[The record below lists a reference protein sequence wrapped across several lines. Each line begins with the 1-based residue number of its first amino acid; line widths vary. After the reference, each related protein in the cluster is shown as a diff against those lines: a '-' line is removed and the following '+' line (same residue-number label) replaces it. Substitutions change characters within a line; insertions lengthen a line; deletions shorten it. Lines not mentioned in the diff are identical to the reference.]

1 MIRRTM
7 IALSLAAALVATPLL
22 AADDWQMPRTPWG
35 HPDLQGLWTN
45 TTLTP
50 FERPVEM
57 GDKAFLTEEEVAQAE
72 AARQAMIQNR
82 AEQPA
87 QKAEA
92 GQNVGAYNLH
102 WLELGTKIVGSRR
115 TSLVVDPPSG
125 RVPVRPEA
133 QQVRADNLVKMFDS
147 YEHMSVWDR
156 CVTRG
161 VPGHLFPAGYNNNY
175 RIAQTPEYVVIYSE
189 MINDVRFIPV
199 DGRERIP
206 ENLHLWNGDS
216 RGHWDGDTLVVETKN
231 FSDKGWIATSGSQ
244 GRIKGIPGQHGTRHR
259 GALHAHRRAHGGLDG
274 HDRGS
279 GQLHGRLDRQHPA
292 LLRSRQRDVRVRLPR
307 GQLGG
312 LQHVERRPPPGEDG
326 RGQQPVD
333 ASVRESAASP
343 RPARNQATRP
353 RFRAARGTTR

>member
-7 IALSLAAALVATPLL
+7 IALALAAALVAAPVL
-22 AADDWQMPRTPWG
+22 AADDWEMPRTPWG

-57 GDKAFLTEEEVAQAE
+57 GDKEFLTEEEVAQAE
-72 AARQAMIQNR
+72 AARQAMIENR

-115 TSLVVDPPSG
+115 TSLVVDPPNG

-133 QQVRADNLVKMFDS
+133 QQVRADDLVKMFDS

-156 CVTRG
+156 CITRG

-189 MINDVRFIPV
+189 MINDIRFIPV
-199 DGRERIP
+199 DGRERLP
-206 ENLHLWNGDS
+206 EDLFLWNGDS

-244 GRIKGIPGQHGTRHR
+244 GRIKGIPVSTE
-259 GALHAHRRAHGGLDG
+259 L
-274 HDRGS
+274 
-279 GQLHGRLDRQHPA
+279 
-292 LLRSRQRDVRVRLPR
+292 VT
-307 GQLGG
+307 
-312 LQHVERRPPPGEDG
+312 VERFTRIDEETVDWTVTIDD
-326 RGQQPVD
+326 PVNYTD
-333 ASVRESAASP
+333 TWTVNIPLYFDPDNEMFEYACHEGNWAVTNTLSG
-343 RPARNQATRP
+343 ARHLEKTGGNSSL
-353 RFRAARGTTR
+353 

>member
-1 MIRRTM
+1 MMGRTTLALAVA
-7 IALSLAAALVATPLL
+7 IALPAAPAL
-22 AADDWQMPRTPWG
+22 AADDWQTPRTPWG

-57 GDKAFLTEEEVAQAE
+57 GDKAFLTEEEVTQAE
-72 AARQAMIQNR
+72 AARQAMIQSR
-82 AEQPA
+82 ADRPA

-102 WLELGTKIVGSRR
+102 WLELGTRIVGSRR
-115 TSLVVDPPSG
+115 TSLVVDPPTG

-147 YEHMSVWDR
+147 YEYMSVWDR
-156 CVTRG
+156 CITRG

-206 ENLHLWNGDS
+206 EDLHLWNGDS
-216 RGHWDGDTLVVETKN
+216 RGHWDGDTLVVETRN

-244 GRIKGIPGQHGTRHR
+244 GRIKGIPVST
-259 GALHAHRRAHGGLDG
+259 GL
-274 HDRGS
+274 
-279 GQLHGRLDRQHPA
+279 
-292 LLRSRQRDVRVRLPR
+292 VT
-307 GQLGG
+307 
-312 LQHVERRPPPGEDG
+312 VERFTRVDEHTVDWTVTIDDPANYTDTWTVNIPLYFDPDNEMFEYACHEGNWAVYNTLSGARHLEKTGED
-326 RGQQPVD
+326 
-333 ASVRESAASP
+333 SSP
-343 RPARNQATRP
+343 
-353 RFRAARGTTR
+353 